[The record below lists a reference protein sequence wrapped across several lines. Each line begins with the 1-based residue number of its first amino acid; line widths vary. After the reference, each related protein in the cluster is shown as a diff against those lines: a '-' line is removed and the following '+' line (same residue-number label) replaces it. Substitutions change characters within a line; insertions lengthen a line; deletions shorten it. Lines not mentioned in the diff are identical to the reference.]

1 MSGRPAWRRFQFF
14 APILVGANLRD
25 RLFACA
31 GAAIGICLTGIIT
44 ALATG
49 HGAHVPLLAAPLG
62 ASTVLVF
69 VLPAS
74 PISQPWPIIAGN
86 TISALS
92 GIAVMQ
98 VIHDPVLASGLAVG
112 LAIALMSLTRSL
124 HPPGGGMALTTVVGG
139 SSIAASGF
147 AFALV
152 PVCLNS
158 ILLVALAWMF
168 HRLAGRAYPHAAA
181 PSARENID
189 ANLGVRGE
197 DIEVAIAQLGETFD
211 IDRRD
216 LDRLLLLAQHNA
228 RARAGARR
236 NAPSTEA

>member
-1 MSGRPAWRRFQFF
+1 MSEQPVSHRFRLF

-31 GAAIGICLTGIIT
+31 GAAIGICLTGLIT

-49 HGAHVPLLAAPLG
+49 HGALLPLLAAPLG

-74 PISQPWPIIAGN
+74 PISQPWPVIGGN

-92 GIAVMQ
+92 GVAAMQ
-98 VIHDPVLASGLAVG
+98 LVRDPALACGLAVG

-168 HRLAGRAYPHAAA
+168 HRLARRAYPHAAA
-181 PSARENID
+181 PPARERID
-189 ANLGVRGE
+189 ANLDVRGE
-197 DIEVAIAQLGETFD
+197 DIEIAIAQLGETLD

-228 RARAGARR
+228 RAR
-236 NAPSTEA
+236 NAASAKPD